1 MKRKLFNRLPF
12 GVIIL
17 GVFFL
22 FVFMPGGTY
31 AQIAQT
37 PPMGWNSWNRFACNI
52 NEKII
57 MEMADAMVKSGMS
70 KAGYKYIVI
79 DDCWQIARNKN
90 GEIVADPKRFPHGIK
105 YLADYI
111 HAKGLKFGIYSDA
124 GTKTCQRRPGSRGYE
139 YQDARTYARW
149 GVDYLKYDWC
159 YHGKQNAEASYL
171 LMSKAL
177 KATGRPI
184 VFSICTWGESKPWLW
199 GKEAGNLWRTTE
211 DIRDNWN
218 SMMGILNLQKPLYP
232 YAGPGHWNDPDM
244 LEVGNGGMT
253 TEEYKSEFSLWC
265 MLAAPL
271 MAGNDLRNMTDETLK
286 ILTNK
291 ELIAVDQDTLGKQ
304 AFCFRDVAGYQIW
317 VKPLENNEKAVCL
330 LNSSDEKKTV
340 QVDFPLLLKANSNY
354 WRSDPYKLADYRIRD
369 LWEHKFLNLKK
380 ETESVTMPPHSV
392 KVYRFVRK

>member
-1 MKRKLFNRLPF
+1 MKRKLFNRLPI
-12 GVIIL
+12 G
-17 GVFFL
+17 L
-22 FVFMPGGTY
+22 FVLSALFLLFTAGKTF
-31 AQIAQT
+31 AQVAQT

-57 MEMADAMVKSGMS
+57 METADALVKSGMS

-79 DDCWQIARNKN
+79 DDCWQTGRKMN
-90 GEIVADPKRFPHGIK
+90 GEIVADPQRFPHGIK

-244 LEVGNGGMT
+244 LEIGNGGMT

-286 ILTNK
+286 ILTNT
-291 ELIAVDQDTLGKQ
+291 ELIAIDQDTLGKQ

-317 VKPLENNEKAVCL
+317 VKPLENKEKAVCL

-354 WRSDPYKLADYRIRD
+354 WRSDPYKLADYRVRD

-380 ETESVTMPPHSV
+380 ETESVTLPPHSV